1 MKSLSRRLETI
12 ASYVDK
18 GSFIADIGSDHCL
31 LPIFLLSKGV
41 IEEAQAVDNKPGPYE
56 RMTKAIENSG
66 YKAQIHAFLSSG
78 IENLDP
84 NADTLILAGMGGF
97 LISDIL
103 KAYPGNLKNIKTI
116 IVDAHTDISAVYETL
131 SALSFKIVESCFLLD
146 KGKPYDVMKWVKT
159 NEQVSYNYM
168 EMKYGKFNLS
178 SPNEE
183 FRQYYGRYLNVLKG
197 IKEKASSDARRIK
210 SVDKEIEEISS
221 ILL

>member
-1 MKSLSRRLETI
+1 MKSLSKRLDKI

-41 IEEAQAVDNKPGPYE
+41 ISKAQAVDNKPGPYE

-66 YKAQIHAFLSSG
+66 YKGQISPSLSNG

-84 NADTLILAGMGGF
+84 DANVLILAGMGGF

-103 KAYPGNLKNIKTI
+103 KAHPENLKNINTI

-131 SALSFKIVESCFLLD
+131 SSLSFELKDSCFLID
-146 KGKPYDVMKWVKT
+146 KEKPYDVMKWERV
-159 NEQVSYNYM
+159 EEPVSYSYM
-168 EMKYGKFNLS
+168 EMKYGAFNIKH
-178 SPNEE
+178 PNDELKA
-183 FRQYYGRYLNVLKG
+183 YYRHYLEVLN
-197 IKEKASSDARRIK
+197 RIK
-210 SVDKEIEEISS
+210 AKVQNDSKKQSEIDEEIKEISS
-221 ILL
+221 ILN